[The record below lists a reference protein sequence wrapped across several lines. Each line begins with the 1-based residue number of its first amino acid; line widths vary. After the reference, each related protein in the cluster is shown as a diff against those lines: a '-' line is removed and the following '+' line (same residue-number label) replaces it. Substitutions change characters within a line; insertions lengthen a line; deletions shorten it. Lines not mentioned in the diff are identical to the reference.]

1 MDDPLKKAQTA
12 TASVAAQEGAAL
24 KRRKQFKKMNATIA
38 LASLTVALIIAQ
50 TTQTTQTVGGLM
62 ESPARHFVWI
72 FILSG
77 LVGVFAEFYFVWL
90 QDKEDNKT
98 SETIGKP

>member
-38 LASLTVALIIAQ
+38 LASLTVAFIIA
-50 TTQTTQTVGGLM
+50 QTTQTVGGLM

-98 SETIGKP
+98 SETLGKP